1 VKRLTEQRVT
11 KWVERLERAEKA
23 IANVRAEQREHVYAA
38 KGGRYSQ
45 LVECVSIST
54 TAMSGVTLARI
65 TAESLLAGEQR
76 RSGGAGRDEA
86 KGAAPEPC
94 GFWNNAFE
102 VDACHLPKGHQEPH
116 CYLGFDNCGHG
127 GAA

>member
-1 VKRLTEQRVT
+1 MKRLTEQRVT
-11 KWVERLERAEKA
+11 KWVERLERAEKT
-23 IANVRAEQREHVYAA
+23 IATVRAEQREHVYAA

-76 RSGGAGRDEA
+76 RSGGAA
-86 KGAAPEPC
+86 
-94 GFWNNAFE
+94 
-102 VDACHLPKGHQEPH
+102 
-116 CYLGFDNCGHG
+116 
-127 GAA
+127 